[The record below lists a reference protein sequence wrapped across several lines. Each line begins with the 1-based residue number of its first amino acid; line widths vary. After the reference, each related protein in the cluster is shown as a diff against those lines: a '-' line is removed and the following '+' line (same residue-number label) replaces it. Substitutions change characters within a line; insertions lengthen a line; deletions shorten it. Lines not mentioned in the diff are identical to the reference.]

1 MKCNE
6 YYHAEVDVKDYP
18 FESIKFNNE
27 DYDRIVSLI
36 RQFNKSKDKIEKAQI
51 AKQLPEGI
59 FPVCRICGKIIINS
73 RQTLFH
79 NSIDF

>member
-36 RQFNKSKDKIEKAQI
+36 RQFNKSK
-51 AKQLPEGI
+51 
-59 FPVCRICGKIIINS
+59 
-73 RQTLFH
+73 
-79 NSIDF
+79 